1 MKEYVVA
8 VVGED
13 CKGIYSLLF
22 DRGVRV
28 VNIPHEDSEDISDLM
43 PDLVL
48 LPVLEDTKAAQSVC
62 KSLKRDSKTRPIPV
76 VFITTLE
83 TKVDE
88 ALASISGCIDYIT
101 NFNNKEGVLAKL
113 ITYIKLGKL
122 EKSVSRIRMKLEAA

>member
-1 MKEYVVA
+1 MTEYVVA
-8 VVGED
+8 IVGEED
-13 CKGIYSLLF
+13 RDVYSLLL

-28 VNIPHEDSEDISDLM
+28 VNIPYREAEDVSDLM

-48 LPVLEDTKAAQSVC
+48 LPVSLDTRDAQGAC
-62 KSLKRDSKTRPIPV
+62 KDLKRDSKTRPIPV
-76 VFITTLE
+76 VFITNLE
-83 TKVDE
+83 NKVDE